1 MLQIKTLGIY
11 DSGLGGFSIYH
22 ELKTTFPDLDMV
34 LFADQLNAPY
44 GNKSKEEIQTIA
56 FEAMFRFQQA
66 GIDSVLIA
74 CNTVSAVALD
84 FLRES
89 FPDMNLW
96 GIIDITVSQVPIG
109 ASVGIVATQA
119 TVDSGA
125 YQKVLQS
132 SFTIQK
138 ALVDLVCLIEN
149 LEDIDT
155 IKQYLVNDDVYN
167 QDYLILGCTHYPL
180 VSDVFE
186 TVSRAIIL
194 DSRLPIRQF
203 VEKLYL
209 PGEGKTSVFT
219 SGEPAHLTN
228 QIKSL
233 FNYDEEVLEWNSLF

>member
-22 ELKTTFPDLDMV
+22 DLKTTFPDLDMV
-34 LFADQLNAPY
+34 LFADQANAPY
-44 GNKSKEEIQTIA
+44 GNKSKEEIQAIA

-89 FPDMNLW
+89 FPEMNLW

-109 ASVGIVATQA
+109 ASVGIVATQV
-119 TVDSGA
+119 TVDSNA
-125 YQKVLQS
+125 YINALPN

-138 ALVDLVCLIEN
+138 ALVDLVGLIEN
-149 LEDIDT
+149 LEDSET
-155 IKQYLVNDDVYN
+155 IKEYLVNDEVYE

-180 VSDVFE
+180 VTDVFE

-219 SGEPAHLTN
+219 SGETTHLNN
-228 QIKSL
+228 QIISL